1 MVFYH
6 SSAANA
12 IPILIYKGALTAF
25 FWRNRGLWPRQ
36 AVRGHKKE
44 GGVMKM
50 KKFSY
55 ALHNTGQLLSAK
67 APECYSNVKKAGL
80 KRLDAVSVPK
90 GSPARPRSGRAMRTC
105 CAVCARPSP
114 PVCGL
119 VGSNTLA
126 AQEEFFSGVHA
137 AGKKPGIRHEFRTKL
152 KSMLICFAP
161 EGAKFCEAKARGA
174 RLGALWRAFC
184 WWGGEAL

>member
-12 IPILIYKGALTAF
+12 IPILIYEGALTAF

-67 APECYSNVKKAGL
+67 APACYSNVKKAGL
-80 KRLDAVSVPK
+80 KRLDAVSVPR
-90 GSPARPRSGRAMRTC
+90 GSPARPRSGRAMMTGTSLSAQLSPSLRTG
-105 CAVCARPSP
+105 AQLHVRSAR
-114 PVCGL
+114 GIF
-119 VGSNTLA
+119 GRAKLA
-126 AQEEFFSGVHA
+126 RKSANSAEFALH
-137 AGKKPGIRHEFRTKL
+137 L
-152 KSMLICFAP
+152 NSMLICFAA
-161 EGAKFCEAKARGA
+161 EAAKFCEAKARGA
-174 RLGALWRAFC
+174 RSGARLRAFR
-184 WWGGEAL
+184 

>member
-67 APECYSNVKKAGL
+67 APACYSNVKKAGL
-80 KRLDAVSVPK
+80 KRLDAVSVPREV
-90 GSPARPRSGRAMRTC
+90 PCPRRRRGQWR
-105 CAVCARPSP
+105 
-114 PVCGL
+114 
-119 VGSNTLA
+119 LA
-126 AQEEFFSGVHA
+126 ARTARVRAHQSADWWARTHLPRKRSFF
-137 AGKKPGIRHEFRTKL
+137 RRTRRRK
-152 KSMLICFAP
+152 
-161 EGAKFCEAKARGA
+161 KARNSA
-174 RLGALWRAFC
+174 RIPGKIKIDANLFRA
-184 WWGGEAL
+184 